1 MKRAS
6 RGQQKGS
13 YVRVAALLDDFIQP
27 GWRRGGLSLVSW
39 LGAFVV
45 FRLIQDSLKSASEY
59 QAVDAGEYCS
69 NQCSN
74 LNNHL

>member
-13 YVRVAALLDDFIQP
+13 CVRVAILLDDFIQP
-27 GWRRGGLSLVSW
+27 GWWRGALSLVSW
-39 LGAFVV
+39 MGAFVV
-45 FRLIQDSLKSASEY
+45 FRLIQDSFRSASEY
-59 QAVDAGEYCS
+59 HVVDAGEYCS